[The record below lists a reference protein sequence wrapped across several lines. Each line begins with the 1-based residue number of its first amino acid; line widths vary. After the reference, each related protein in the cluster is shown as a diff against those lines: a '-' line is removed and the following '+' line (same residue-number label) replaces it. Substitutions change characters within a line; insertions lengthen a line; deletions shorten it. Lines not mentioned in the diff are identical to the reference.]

1 MDISEAT
8 LVLEYAANH
17 IDGDNRRG
25 VFIKALVEGEE
36 WAETDFKNW
45 CEQTTQGEWYE
56 KCVSNSEIYR
66 RIRAVGCRNAHL
78 GRMGRR

>member
-45 CEQTTQGEWYE
+45 CEQTTQEGAAP
-56 KCVSNSEIYR
+56 
-66 RIRAVGCRNAHL
+66 IRVKMHAKGF
-78 GRMGRR
+78 